1 MLLIPKRLNW
11 PTRRIPL
18 AWLML
23 SRQRLRL
30 LVALAGIGFAGLL
43 MFMQLGFKDALFEA
57 SITIHRE
64 LDTDLVLI
72 SPQATASIAMSPF
85 PERRLYQT
93 LAFPEVTSISPMYWG
108 FANWRNPETRKPRSI
123 QVMGIDPN
131 DPVFLL
137 PSLNSAQ
144 RQLQVPD
151 VVLFDERSRAEFGPI
166 PQWFKAGRPITTEV
180 AGRRVRVVGLFPL
193 GASFGADG
201 NIVTSDLT
209 FFKLFPN
216 RKPEQID
223 IGLIKVRP
231 GTNVPDLLQR
241 MQRQLPPD
249 VRVLSKQGFEAFER
263 DYWANSTAIGFI
275 FTLGAIMGFVV
286 GGVVVYQILYSDVSD
301 HLAEYATLKAM
312 GYSDLYLLWVVFQE
326 ALLLAVLGY
335 IPGFLL
341 STAIYHLGSSATNL
355 PLFMTL
361 ERAVLVF
368 ILTLTMCGVSGAI
381 AVRRLKSADPAEI
394 F

>member
-1 MLLIPKRLNW
+1 MLLLPRRRFW
-11 PTRRIPL
+11 PARRIPL
-18 AWLML
+18 AWLIL
-23 SRQRLRL
+23 TRQRLRL

-43 MFMQLGFKDALFEA
+43 MFMQLGFKDALFES

-64 LDTDLVLI
+64 LDTDIVLI
-72 SPQATASIAMSPF
+72 SPQSTGSIAMSTF
-85 PERRLYQT
+85 PERRLYQA
-93 LAFPEVTSISPMYWG
+93 LSFPEVTSIAPMYWD

-131 DPVFLL
+131 DPVYLL
-137 PSLNSAQ
+137 PSLNSTQ
-144 RQLQVPD
+144 RLLQVPD

-166 PQWFKAGRPITTEV
+166 PQWFKAGRPVTTEV
-180 AGRRVRVVGLFPL
+180 GGRRVRVVGLFPL

-216 RKPEQID
+216 REKGQID
-223 IGLIKVRP
+223 IGLIKVQP
-231 GTNVPDLLQR
+231 GTDLPDLIQR
-241 MQRQLPPD
+241 MKKQLPPD

-263 DYWANSTAIGFI
+263 EYWANSTAIGFI
-275 FTLGAIMGFVV
+275 FTLGTIMGFVV

-341 STAIYHLGSSATNL
+341 STGIYHIGSSATNL
-355 PLFMTL
+355 PLYMTA
-361 ERAVLVF
+361 ERALLVF
-368 ILTLTMCGVSGAI
+368 VLTLTMCGVSGAI